1 MRSRIGARDGTAS
14 KGQNA
19 VMSTS
24 APQWYSYEDLQRRI
38 REVLGVEVA
47 TSTLRAAPTRQ
58 GRSRTRITEG
68 LPAPLPE
75 NRARFVPVRFA
86 VDDIEAWL
94 AAHTLRRQQDAL
106 HGVEAAEPADRQV
119 SVDRA
124 RDAGVSWARI
134 AAAISAAEGRP
145 YSAQAAHKRYRRST
159 G

>member
-1 MRSRIGARDGTAS
+1 
-14 KGQNA
+14 
-19 VMSTS
+19 MSTP
-24 APQWYSYEDLQRRI
+24 AQQWYSYQDLQRRI

-58 GRSRTRITEG
+58 GQARTRITEG

-75 NRARFVPVRFA
+75 IRARFGSVRFA
-86 VDDIEAWL
+86 VDAVEVWL
-94 AAHTLRRQQDAL
+94 AAHPLRRQQDAL
-106 HGVEAAEPADRQV
+106 HGVQAAPL
-119 SVDRA
+119 VDRRAAVDQA
-124 RDAGVSWARI
+124 RAVGVSWARI